1 MIFVTVGTHEDSFDR
16 LIKEIDRLKG
26 EKIILEEVNIQIG
39 YTKYLPLYCSYE
51 RVIGFE
57 RMNELAKEAR
67 IIITH
72 GGPGS
77 MLLALQFNKI
87 PIVVPRQKQFQEHV
101 DDHQVLFSKR
111 MKVENRI
118 LTVLDIECLEEAI
131 VNYSDLVESI
141 KVDEVSCTSN
151 FVRQFT
157 IIADELL
164 QIN

>member
-26 EKIILEEVNIQIG
+26 EKIILEDVKIQIG
-39 YTKYLPLYCSYE
+39 YTKYLPIYCSYD

-57 RMNELAKEAR
+57 RMNKLAKEAS

-77 MLLALQFNKI
+77 MLLALQYNKI
-87 PIVVPRQKQFQEHV
+87 PIVVPRQKKFNEHV
-101 DDHQVLFSKR
+101 DDHQVYFSKR
-111 MKVENRI
+111 MKAENRV
-118 LTVLDIECLEEAI
+118 LTVFDIECLGDII
-131 VNYSDLVESI
+131 VNYSEIVANNE
-141 KVDEVSCTSN
+141 VDEVSCTSN
-151 FVRQFT
+151 FVRRFK

-164 QIN
+164 I